1 MINSTLIKS
10 LSKTSLTL
18 DSKTKEIFNQIIIKS
33 FYAAATS
40 EEEKVIAAIALQYNL
55 NCLEEILSIIEFE
68 GYKMPFDNE

>member
-1 MINSTLIKS
+1 MINNTLIQS

-33 FYAAATS
+33 FYEAATS
-40 EEEKVIAAIALQYNL
+40 AQEEVIAAIALQFDL
-55 NCLEEILSIIEFE
+55 NCLEEILSIIEVE